1 MTLRDINEKPT
12 TKQVFFW
19 NMAGSVANS
28 FLSVVTLMI
37 VTRMLTTLETDIFSL
52 GWSISQMMATIG
64 TFQVRMYQA
73 TDVRGVFRFGQY
85 LEFRIFTLLIMI
97 ISSAGYVITK
107 GYDSYKALIII
118 ILCRF
123 RAVEA
128 LADVY
133 EGYFQQKER
142 LDLAGKAVTYRVLI
156 TLLLFVISLLF
167 FHNLFISSIALLL
180 GFTVSFL
187 VFNIRYS
194 LTVKTFDIRAK
205 WNRGTYWVIKLVRE
219 VTPLFVNSFLMM
231 MIINAPKL
239 QIDETISSGI
249 LKDGAQTVFSILF
262 MPASVLTLI
271 YIVFRPLLTKMAIEW
286 NDGRRKQFL
295 QIIFMMLGGLFAMS
309 IVVLLAA
316 WVLGIPVLS
325 ILYGIELGNCKTELI
340 ILIIGGFLY
349 TFSNVFDNALI
360 VMRKQYLLLI
370 SYLLSWIFVKLTVN
384 ALVSSMGL
392 IGAAISYTLSMG
404 VFCFINMLIFFV
416 SYEKLRSKETQ

>member
-1 MTLRDINEKPT
+1 MRDINEKPT

-28 FLSVVTLMI
+28 LLSVVTLMI
-37 VTRMLTTLETDIFSL
+37 VTRMLTTSETDIFSL

-73 TDVRGVFRFGQY
+73 TDVTGVFRFGQY
-85 LEFRIFTLLIMI
+85 LEFRIFTLLIMV
-97 ISSAGYVITK
+97 ISSVGYIITK

-118 ILCRF
+118 ILCLF

-142 LDLAGKAVTYRVLI
+142 LDLVGKAVTYRVVITFVVFVVSLI
-156 TLLLFVISLLF
+156 L
-167 FHNLFISSIALLL
+167 FHNLLISSIALLF

-187 VFNIRYS
+187 FFNVRYS
-194 LTVKTFDIRAK
+194 HTVKSFDIRAR
-205 WNRGTYWVIKLVRE
+205 WNRGKYWVIKLVRE
-219 VTPLFVNSFLMM
+219 VTPLCVNSFLMM

-239 QIDETISSGI
+239 QIDEAISSGI

-286 NDGRRKQFL
+286 NDGRMKQFL
-295 QIIFMMLGGLFAMS
+295 KIVLMMLGGLFAMS
-309 IVVLLAA
+309 VVVLLAA
-316 WVLGIPVLS
+316 WLLGIPVLS
-325 ILYGIELGNCKTELI
+325 VLYGLTLNEYKLELI
-340 ILIIGGFLY
+340 VLIIGGFLY

-384 ALVSSMGL
+384 VLVSSMGL
-392 IGAAISYTLSMG
+392 MGASISYALSMG
-404 VFCFINMLIFFV
+404 VFCIITMIIFIVNYQKI
-416 SYEKLRSKETQ
+416 RSKETQA

>member
-1 MTLRDINEKPT
+1 MRDINEKPT

-28 FLSVVTLMI
+28 LLSVITLII
-37 VTRMLTTLETDIFSL
+37 VTRMLTASETDIFSL

-64 TFQVRMYQA
+64 TYQVRMYQA
-73 TDVRGVFRFGQY
+73 TDVTGVFRFGQY
-85 LEFRIFTLLIMI
+85 FEFRIFTLLIMI
-97 ISSAGYVITK
+97 VSSVGYIITK

-118 ILCRF
+118 ILCLF

-133 EGYFQQKER
+133 EGYFQQRER
-142 LDLAGKAVTYRVLI
+142 LDLVGKAVTYRVII
-156 TLLLFVISLLF
+156 TFIVFGVSLTL
-167 FHNLFISSIALLL
+167 FHNLLISSIALLS

-187 VFNIRYS
+187 IFNLRYS
-194 LTVKTFDIRAK
+194 LTVKAFDIRAK
-205 WNRGTYWVIKLVRE
+205 WNRGKYWVIKLVRE

-239 QIDETISSGI
+239 QIDEAISSEI

-286 NDGRRKQFL
+286 NDGRMTQFL
-295 QIIFMMLGGLFAMS
+295 KIVLMMLGGLFVMS

-316 WVLGIPVLS
+316 WLFGIPVLS
-325 ILYGIELGNCKTELI
+325 LLYGVGLNDYKLELI
-340 ILIIGGFLY
+340 VLIIGGFLY

-370 SYLLSWIFVKLTVN
+370 SYLFSWIFVNVTVKS
-384 ALVSSMGL
+384 LVSSMGL
-392 IGAAISYTLSMG
+392 MGASISYTLSMG
-404 VFCFINMLIFFV
+404 VFCIITMLIFV
-416 SYEKLRSKETQ
+416 VNYKKLQRKETH